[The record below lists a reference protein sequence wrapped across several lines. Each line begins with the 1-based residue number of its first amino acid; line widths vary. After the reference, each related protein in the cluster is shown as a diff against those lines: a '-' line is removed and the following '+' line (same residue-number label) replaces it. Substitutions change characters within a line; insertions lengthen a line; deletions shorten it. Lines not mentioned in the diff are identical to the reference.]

1 MQKEKQSG
9 NNSADI
15 GQGPGSSSRDIH
27 NNVFEFF
34 CRN

>member
-1 MQKEKQSG
+1 MKEKQSG

-15 GQGPGSSSRDIH
+15 GQSPDSSSRDIP

-34 CRN
+34 CGN